1 MCDICGVRGRW
12 RGREYLA
19 LMSSQP
25 AQAQLLMGSRVG
37 VRGAVIAFSS
47 PEITFMGKEE
57 GGAGG
62 RSCHDL
68 LRSSSSSLLHS
79 HPWKVE
85 APPTDTL
92 EHSHS
97 HRRADTQGHAH
108 VEYSRTHRILDMQS
122 PHPHPDIT
130 MIDSHQRTDGR
141 IWGTPP
147 PTQTQAHAS
156 LRTFWLYLG
165 RNSPSAAATK

>member
-1 MCDICGVRGRW
+1 MRGRW
-12 RGREYLA
+12 RGRGYLA

-37 VRGAVIAFSS
+37 VRGTVIAFSS

-62 RSCHDL
+62 RSCPDL
-68 LRSSSSSLLHS
+68 LRPSSSSLLHS

-85 APPTDTL
+85 APPTNTL

-97 HRRADTQGHAH
+97 HRHADAQGHACR
-108 VEYSRTHRILDMQS
+108 VYTDP
-122 PHPHPDIT
+122 PHSGHAETPPHPDIT
-130 MIDSHQRTDGR
+130 IIDSQQLTGGRT
-141 IWGTPP
+141 WGTPP
-147 PTQTQAHAS
+147 PTQTQAHTS
-156 LRTFWLYLG
+156 LGNFWLYLG
-165 RNSPSAAATK
+165 RNSPSAASTR